1 MKSPPPPALGTDDD
15 PASGENAEAVE
26 DRGRIRW
33 LHWSADVS
41 CEQPLG
47 SAAAC
52 LCKHTNWRPKEPTR
66 NIRTAEGCRNQR
78 RLSDG
83 TEPSA
88 ELKVT

>member
-1 MKSPPPPALGTDDD
+1 MMTPQ
-15 PASGENAEAVE
+15 AVRTPKQWKTVAGY
-26 DRGRIRW
+26 DGFIGVR
-33 LHWSADVS
+33 DVS